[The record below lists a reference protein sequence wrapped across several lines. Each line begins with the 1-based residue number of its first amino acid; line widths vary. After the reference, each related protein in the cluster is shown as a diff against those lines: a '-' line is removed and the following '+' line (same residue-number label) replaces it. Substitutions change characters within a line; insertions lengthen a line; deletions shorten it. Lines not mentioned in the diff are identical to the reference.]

1 MKPAFWARRAHK
13 WIALFIGA
21 QALLWTVSGLYMT
34 VISIDYI
41 HGDHLAHSKA
51 PALARDA
58 ELIDPAVISNRYPGM
73 DGFRLR
79 QSLGREVY
87 EVHHD
92 AGIELV
98 DARTG
103 ATIGPIDESAARQLA
118 LATYQ
123 GEAPLQSLQL
133 IHKAPRE
140 VATREVPMWQ
150 ARFGDRIDTALY
162 FSPQTGELLATR
174 HDFWRLFDFL
184 WMLHIMDYENRTD
197 VHNTLFRVAASVG
210 FLFALSGVWLLFY
223 SFRKRAQA

>member
-13 WIALFIGA
+13 WIALVIGA

-34 VISIDYI
+34 SMSIDYI
-41 HGDHLAHSKA
+41 HGDHLVHSKA
-51 PALARDA
+51 PALAGGSA
-58 ELIDPAVISNRYPGM
+58 LIDPDVIGERYPGM

-79 QSLGREVY
+79 QLLGREVY
-87 EVHHD
+87 EVRHD

-103 ATIGPIDESAARQLA
+103 MAVGPIDESAARQLA
-118 LATYQ
+118 LAAYQ
-123 GEAPLQSLQL
+123 SEASMQSLKL

-140 VATREVPMWQ
+140 VATRALPMWQ
-150 ARFGDRIDTALY
+150 ARFGDRINTALY

-184 WMLHIMDYENRTD
+184 WMLHIMDYEERTD

-223 SFRKRAQA
+223 SFRKRAET

>member
-34 VISIDYI
+34 AMSIDYI

-51 PALARDA
+51 PALARDSA
-58 ELIDPAVISNRYPGM
+58 LIDPGVIGKRYPGM

-79 QSLGREVY
+79 QLLGREIY
-87 EVHHD
+87 EVHHG

-103 ATIGPIDESAARQLA
+103 TTIGPINESAARRLA

-123 GEAPLQSLQL
+123 GEAPMQSLQL

-140 VATREVPMWQ
+140 VATRALPMWQ
-150 ARFGDRIDTALY
+150 ARFGDRINTALY

-184 WMLHIMDYENRTD
+184 WMLHIMDYEERTD

-223 SFRKRAQA
+223 SFRKRVDA

>member
-34 VISIDYI
+34 VMSIDYI

-58 ELIDPAVISNRYPGM
+58 ALIDPGAISKRYPGM

-79 QSLGREVY
+79 QLLGREVY
-87 EVHHD
+87 EVRQS
-92 AGIELV
+92 ASIALV

-103 ATIGPIDESAARQLA
+103 ATIGPIDKPAARQLA
-118 LATYQ
+118 MATYQ
-123 GEAPLQSLQL
+123 GEAKLQSLQL
-133 IHKAPRE
+133 IDKAPRE
-140 VATREVPMWQ
+140 VASREVPMWQ
-150 ARFGDRIDTALY
+150 ATFGDRINTALY

-184 WMLHIMDYENRTD
+184 WMLHIMDYEDRTN
-197 VHNTLFRVAASVG
+197 VHNPLFRVVASVG

-223 SFRKRAQA
+223 SFRKRAAA